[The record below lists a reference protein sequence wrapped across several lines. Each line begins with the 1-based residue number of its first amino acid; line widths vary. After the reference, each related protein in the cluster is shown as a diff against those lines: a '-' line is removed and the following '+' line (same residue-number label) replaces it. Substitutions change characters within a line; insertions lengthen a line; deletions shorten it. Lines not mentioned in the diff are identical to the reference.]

1 MADSAMEPRD
11 RAAALVRDWDAGNL
25 NDREFRAIVH
35 TLNAD
40 ELNHLADLLMRESK
54 QLARPER
61 A

>member
-1 MADSAMEPRD
+1 MADSAMEPQD
-11 RAAALVRDWDAGNL
+11 RVAALVRDWNAGNL

-40 ELNHLADLLMRESK
+40 ELNHLADLLMQASN
-54 QLARPER
+54 QLAQPEQ